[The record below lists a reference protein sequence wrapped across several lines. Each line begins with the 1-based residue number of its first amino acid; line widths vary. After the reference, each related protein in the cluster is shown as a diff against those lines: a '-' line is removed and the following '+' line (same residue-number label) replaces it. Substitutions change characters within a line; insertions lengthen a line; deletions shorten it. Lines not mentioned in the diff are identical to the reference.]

1 MTASVVLLIP
11 VTGCH
16 THFPLPLPLER
27 ERHPDY
33 SHAAILRLLLAR
45 RGLFGATCATVA
57 PVSALAASAAACA
70 AEPVLLCCRVAP
82 SAASDDSHH
91 RAAWRGGTLRPHPVT
106 APKPQHRNL
115 STTHR
120 QHRSADDAAC
130 LRWPRVGSAGGLPP
144 RVLAGRGVVREGGTA
159 RSGGDPAL
167 ALLARARRP
176 GLLPQRAAGGRE
188 EGRRL
193 AALLYKVRRVQAG
206 PNASLRATRAVRPR
220 AAALERLVQQ
230 RRRLLQLQV
239 LSTRAPL
246 RRPRARRRRGHVA
259 PRRLAG
265 HPRRGEGGDDASRVG
280 GPAARRARQRAGI
293 AAAQP
298 A

>member
-1 MTASVVLLIP
+1 MLPSYGSSWPGEGASEP
-11 VTGCH
+11 H
-16 THFPLPLPLER
+16 APLWRRLARWLP
-27 ERHPDY
+27 P
-33 SHAAILRLLLAR
+33 LLLA
-45 RGLFGATCATVA
+45 LLSLCCF
-57 PVSALAASAAACA
+57 AA
-70 AEPVLLCCRVAP
+70 VLLLALLPTIAIAAP
-82 SAASDDSHH
+82 LGEEARTAHPLPPYSSHSTAAF
-91 RAAWRGGTLRPHPVT
+91 
-106 APKPQHRNL
+106 

-120 QHRSADDAAC
+120 QHLPADDAGC

-144 RVLAGRGVVREGGTA
+144 RVLAGRGVVREGGAA
-159 RSGGDPAL
+159 RSRGDPAL
-167 ALLARARRP
+167 AVLARARRP

-193 AALLYKVRRVQAG
+193 AALLHKVRRVQAG
-206 PNASLRATRAVRPR
+206 PNAPLRATRAVRPR

-239 LSTRAPL
+239 LSTRPPL
-246 RRPRARRRRGHVA
+246 CRPRARRMRGHVA
-259 PRRLAG
+259 PRRRAE
-265 HPRRGEGGDDASRVG
+265 HPRRAGGGRDASRIG